1 MWLEKQTIARF
12 YLQHWISISQTP
24 LTSYY
29 EVMFPPL
36 NPKISYFARVDY
48 RNQNDLFGIY
58 QHDRMM
64 GMYLLGKTGSGK
76 TNLMKTLLYQDIV
89 HGRGFC
95 LFDINGDLLKQ
106 ILTIIPHHRKQDVV
120 LLDATNPNINL
131 GYNPLKR
138 VSYEKRALIASSIL
152 ETFQKMWGQQSWG
165 LKLEYILRNVLLT
178 LLDQPKA
185 SFDDIPRL
193 LLDSQFQQQCLP
205 NIVSSHVKRFWRMEF
220 PKYSKTDMLPVL
232 NKVGSFLSIP
242 MVHRILVKNQEQI
255 SLRQIMDHKKIFL
268 INLSKGSLGT
278 DGAYLLA
285 SLLLTSLSSAGFSR
299 INIDEQQRIPF
310 FIYLDEFQN
319 YTTASL
325 STMFSELRKFK
336 IGFVLAHQYLHQLDV
351 NIRNA
356 VLGNIGTII
365 CFKLGQADAKYM
377 AQEFH
382 PIFQTSDF
390 TNLEHFHIYLKLLI
404 NGR

>member
-1 MWLEKQTIARF
+1 M
-12 YLQHWISISQTP
+12 
-24 LTSYY
+24 
-29 EVMFPPL
+29 
-36 NPKISYFARVDY
+36 
-48 RNQNDLFGIY
+48 GIY
-58 QHDRMM
+58 I
-64 GMYLLGKTGSGK
+64 LGKTGSGK
-76 TNLMKTLLYQDIV
+76 TNLMKTLLYQDVI

-95 LFDINGDLLKQ
+95 LFDINGDLLKEM
-106 ILTIIPHHRKQDVV
+106 LAIIPHHRKQDVV

-138 VSYEKRALIASSIL
+138 VRYEKRALIASSIL

-178 LLDQPKA
+178 LLDQAKA
-185 SFDDIPRL
+185 SFDDIPKL
-193 LLDSQFQQQCLP
+193 LLDTQFQQHCIQH
-205 NIVSSHVKRFWRMEF
+205 IVSSHVKRFWQVEF
-220 PKYSKTDMLPVL
+220 PKYSKGDILPVL

-242 MVHRILVKNQEQI
+242 MVHKILVTNQEQI
-255 SLRQIMDHKKIFL
+255 SLRQIMDNKKIFL

-278 DGAYLLA
+278 DGAHLLG

-299 INIDEQQRIPF
+299 ININEQERIPF

-325 STMFSELRKFK
+325 TNMFSELRKFK
-336 IGFVLAHQYLHQLDV
+336 IGFVLAHQYLHQLDI

-365 CFKLGQADAKYM
+365 CFKLGQTDAKYM
-377 AQEFH
+377 AQEFY

-390 TNLEHFHIYLKLLI
+390 TNLEHFHIYVKLLI
-404 NGR
+404 NGRSAQPFSAKTITLNDLHYKKGYLYR